1 MFANSWQ
8 KTYGNGLSITVPW
21 SQGLGRFAR
30 LTWWPE
36 QYFKVININ
45 KLMLFIFFWKEMSW
59 ILFFHLLFSCHKIIF
74 RETSYILLHH
84 GIRNTFTVLGTN
96 TNNFWW
102 RPARKDYACATGT
115 PCQKVTEGFR
125 KQCTVKEVS
134 KYVVRIRCK

>member
-1 MFANSWQ
+1 
-8 KTYGNGLSITVPW
+8 
-21 SQGLGRFAR
+21 
-30 LTWWPE
+30 
-36 QYFKVININ
+36 
-45 KLMLFIFFWKEMSW
+45 MLFIFFWKEMSW

-102 RPARKDYACATGT
+102 SPARKACSCATGR
-115 PCQKVTEGFR
+115 PCQKVTEGLK

-134 KYVVRIRCK
+134 KYVVPVRCKWFFEFVTVLLGMYTCIRYNRYLGRWFLKMAASLSCFIAKT